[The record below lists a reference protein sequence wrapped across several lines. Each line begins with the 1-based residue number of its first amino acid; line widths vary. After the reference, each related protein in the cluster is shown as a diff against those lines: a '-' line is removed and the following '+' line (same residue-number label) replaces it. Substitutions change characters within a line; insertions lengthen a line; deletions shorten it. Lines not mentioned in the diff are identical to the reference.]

1 MKRLILIPT
10 LVLSLS
16 GCASLKDSLIAG
28 AGAGAA
34 TGGLIG
40 NASGKNGRSTLNG
53 ALIGAAI
60 GAGISYL
67 GYKDKKKKT
76 QEKQVK
82 ALEKTNDTPLITQPK
97 IKRIWVEDK
106 ISGKRF
112 IKGHWEFVIEENS
125 EWSTK

>member
-1 MKRLILIPT
+1 MKKVFLVPT

-16 GCASLKDSLIAG
+16 GCASLSDSLITG

-34 TGGLIG
+34 AGGLMG

-53 ALIGAAI
+53 ALIGAAV

-67 GYKDKKKKT
+67 AYKDRKKKT
-76 QEKQVK
+76 QENQIKS
-82 ALEKTNDTPLITQPK
+82 LDTTNDTPLITQPK

-106 ISGKRF
+106 INGKRF